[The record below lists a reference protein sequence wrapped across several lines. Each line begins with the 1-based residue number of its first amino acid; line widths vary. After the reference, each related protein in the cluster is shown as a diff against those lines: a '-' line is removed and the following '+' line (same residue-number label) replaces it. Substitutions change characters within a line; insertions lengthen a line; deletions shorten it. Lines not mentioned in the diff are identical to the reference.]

1 MMEESKGFIL
11 FSEENQGLAQAV
23 ILYFQSNGYRMEP
36 VQSVQSAAHIV
47 LHEDVSLCII
57 DLDYNTNVNLAM
69 ANDLRTI
76 RKDLPILLL
85 KSEILNLKSIP
96 GYNECIDDYFKKPF
110 TMSELL
116 MKVEAFLSI
125 SNNSKEDH
133 QGIYTLHDV
142 TLDYHAHSLNVA
154 GQVTKLTMKEARL
167 LRYFFMHKDELLK
180 REEILIAVWGKNDF
194 FLGRSMDVYIT
205 RLRKYLKTSAQV
217 SIETLHTIGYR
228 LNTVGRQNV

>member
-1 MMEESKGFIL
+1 MMEQPKGFIL

-23 ILYFQSNGYRMEP
+23 ILYFQSNGYRMELIH
-36 VQSVQSAAHIV
+36 SVQSAAQCV
-47 LHEDVSLCII
+47 LHEEVSLCIL
-57 DLDYNTNVNLAM
+57 DLDFNTNVNLAL

-85 KSEILNLKSIP
+85 KSEILNLKSIH
-96 GYNECIDDYFKKPF
+96 GYNEYIDDYFKKPF

-116 MKVEAFLSI
+116 MKVEAFLAI
-125 SNNSKEDH
+125 SKNSKGEH
-133 QGIYTLHDV
+133 QSCFTMHDV
-142 TLDYHAHSLNVA
+142 TLDYNNHTLDVA
-154 GQVTKLTMKEARL
+154 GQVTKLTLKEARL
-167 LRYFFMHKDELLK
+167 MRYFFMHKDVLLK

-205 RLRKYLKTSAQV
+205 RLRKYLKASASV

-228 LNTVGRQNV
+228 LNTVARQNL